1 YLTTRGDAVKDTYR
15 MITDAGFEVDGNPL
29 YLEHD
34 EGAVHFEIP
43 GGGAE
48 VLRPEIAARK
58 RGPAARVRS
67 EPQPSEAQ
75 QDGSA
80 PAE

>member
-1 YLTTRGDAVKDTYR
+1 
-15 MITDAGFEVDGNPL
+15 MIADAGFEVDGNLL
-29 YLEHD
+29 YFDEH
-34 EGAVHFEIP
+34 EKGTVHFEIP
-43 GGGAE
+43 GGGDD

-58 RGPAARVRS
+58 RGPATRVRS